1 MKKLN
6 NARACGYDSL
16 PGELLKYAADQL
28 HAPLAALF
36 NQSLEHGQPLE
47 LGRGILILLQKPGKP
62 IGALSSLR
70 PIVLLTTLRKVLSLV
85 VLARIS
91 SKVNSY
97 LSAGQSGFRHGRST
111 ADIVFGYR
119 WMAAKSQKYQEAM
132 EILGIDMS
140 RAFDTIRRDRLMQIL
155 ETFLDD
161 SELRMIRLLLADT
174 TLEPRL
180 AKGSCAMFNTTIGTP
195 QGDSLSP
202 VLFIVYLEAAL
213 RDLRLMLPQRPQ
225 TDINLPLDIA
235 YADDVDFVSHSRAF
249 LSQVRSI
256 APSCLRHWFLFV
268 NESKTERTS
277 MRQIVWQK
285 YRGRPRSL
293 DRYWG
298 MQKMWLAGNSWL
310 CRHST

>member
-1 MKKLN
+1 MNTTMKKLN
-6 NARACGYDSL
+6 NARACGYGSL

-28 HAPLAALF
+28 DAPLAALF
-36 NQSLEHGQPLE
+36 NQSLEHGQPLELVE

-70 PIVLLTTLRKVLSLV
+70 PIVLLTTFCKVLSLM

-111 ADIVFGYR
+111 ADIVFGYC
-119 WMAAKSQKYQEAM
+119 WMAANSQKYQEAM
-132 EILGIDMS
+132 EILGLDMS

-161 SELRMIRLLLADT
+161 SELCMICLLLADT
-174 TLEPRL
+174 TLETRL
-180 AKGSCAMFNTTIGTP
+180 TKGSCATFNTTIGTP

-213 RDLRLMLPQRPQ
+213 SDL
-225 TDINLPLDIA
+225 
-235 YADDVDFVSHSRAF
+235 
-249 LSQVRSI
+249 
-256 APSCLRHWFLFV
+256 
-268 NESKTERTS
+268 
-277 MRQIVWQK
+277 
-285 YRGRPRSL
+285 
-293 DRYWG
+293 
-298 MQKMWLAGNSWL
+298 
-310 CRHST
+310 